1 MYNKLESIS
10 VEGVNLPNKALTNFE
25 LLDAVKKLNVSKF
38 RGVYMRNDLPRRP
51 FKSESGI
58 LNLDGVSGRGTHWVC
73 WYKKPET
80 SRNLSERSSGERL
93 SPGDAFYFDSFGVQP
108 PNELIEY
115 FSSPIFYNTEKIQPD
130 GEVVCG
136 HLCLYVLNRL
146 SRGDKFQKI
155 INDLH

>member
-1 MYNKLESIS
+1 MSNKIESIS

-25 LLDAVKKLNVSKF
+25 LLDAVKKLKIKKI
-38 RGVYMRNDLPRRP
+38 RGIFMRNELPRRP
-51 FKSESGI
+51 LDRESGI

-73 WYKKPET
+73 WYKNKPE
-80 SRNLSERSSGERL
+80 
-93 SPGDAFYFDSFGVQP
+93 GDNFYFDSFGVQP

-115 FSSPIFYNTEKIQPD
+115 FSSPILYNTEKIQPD

-136 HLCLYVLNRL
+136 HLCLFVLCRL
-146 SRGDKFQKI
+146 SRGERFQKI